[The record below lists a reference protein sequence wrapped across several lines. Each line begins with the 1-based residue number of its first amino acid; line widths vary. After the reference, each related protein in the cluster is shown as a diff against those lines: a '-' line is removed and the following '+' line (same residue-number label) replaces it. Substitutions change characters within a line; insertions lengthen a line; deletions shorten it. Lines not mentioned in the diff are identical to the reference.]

1 MDTRPAYTS
10 SGRKRYTKSLMVR
23 IFIISML
30 SIVII
35 AGVYMLLVFAKNV
48 EQTPPLIEQ
57 EKKGRAQYLLDTR
70 LPRLDIKWPGL
81 WGSRN

>member
-1 MDTRPAYTS
+1 
-10 SGRKRYTKSLMVR
+10 
-23 IFIISML
+23 
-30 SIVII
+30 
-35 AGVYMLLVFAKNV
+35 MLLVFAKNV